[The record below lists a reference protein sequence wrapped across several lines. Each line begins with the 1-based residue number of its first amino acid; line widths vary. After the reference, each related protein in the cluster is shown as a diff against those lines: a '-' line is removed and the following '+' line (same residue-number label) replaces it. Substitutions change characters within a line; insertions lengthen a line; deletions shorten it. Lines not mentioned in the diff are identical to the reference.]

1 MGAMPTNNIG
11 DPLRS
16 PQQLRTNVNA
26 SFRSVEAA
34 GAAGN
39 HIGLDSRQGRIT
51 SCSSAPWRKVQVSL
65 HDLAMAAQTAIA
77 KGPVLPLADKG
88 SRCDT
93 ASLDSVTKRPC
104 LRV

>member
-1 MGAMPTNNIG
+1 MPTKNIG
-11 DPLRS
+11 DPLQELAAAESKCKCQFQVCGSSRS
-16 PQQLRTNVNA
+16 SWQ
-26 SFRSVEAA
+26 S
-34 GAAGN
+34 
-39 HIGLDSRQGRIT
+39 HWLDSRQRRIT

-77 KGPVLPLADKG
+77 KGPLLPLADKG